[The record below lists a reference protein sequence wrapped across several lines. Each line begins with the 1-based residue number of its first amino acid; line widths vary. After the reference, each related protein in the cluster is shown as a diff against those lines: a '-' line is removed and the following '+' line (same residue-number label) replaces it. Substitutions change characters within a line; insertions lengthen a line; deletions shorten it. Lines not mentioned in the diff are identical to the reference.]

1 MMKKHIFLLTPLVLW
16 GCESEPSIAGS
27 MGKSAVC
34 STSGYLVRQELGQ
47 NFRTIDQ
54 KCTVK
59 NIGGDSVEIQSGYVS
74 PINPTPFR
82 YTAQGY
88 VRGNNLVLQSIRVH
102 GIDEEFVPF
111 TSLGG

>member
-1 MMKKHIFLLTPLVLW
+1 MRKNCFLLVAALFAF
-16 GCESEPSIAGS
+16 GCENEPPIAGS
-27 MGKSAVC
+27 MSKSSVC
-34 STSGYLVRQELGQ
+34 STAGYLIRQELGSK
-47 NFRTIDQ
+47 FKTINQ
-54 KCTVK
+54 KCVVK
-59 NIGGDSVEIQSGYVS
+59 NTGGDNVEIESGYVS

-88 VRGNNLVLQSIRVH
+88 VRGDNLVLQRIRVH